1 MRNKKT
7 FNLALMLSI
16 LVIHTFTL
24 SYWLSKESNVKLRK
38 TENSSRLNL
47 KKYNIIPAVGID
59 SNIKRSLNT
68 SASLRQ

>member
-16 LVIHTFTL
+16 LVLHTFTL

-38 TENSSRLNL
+38 TENSSRLNF
-47 KKYNIIPAVGID
+47 KKYKMIPAVGID
-59 SNIKRSLNT
+59 SNIKKSLNT